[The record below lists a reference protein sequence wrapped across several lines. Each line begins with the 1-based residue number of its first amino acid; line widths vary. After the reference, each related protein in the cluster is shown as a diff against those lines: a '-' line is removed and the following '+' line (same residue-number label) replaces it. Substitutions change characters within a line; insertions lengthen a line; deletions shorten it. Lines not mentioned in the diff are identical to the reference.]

1 MEPTLKDG
9 DVLLVRKSDIFA
21 NYGFTQSKDE
31 ADRARI
37 KRIEATMNAN
47 PDHPIMSTPPLVLPG
62 NIVVFLSPH
71 TAFPHE
77 YRVKRVIGVGGQ
89 MVLPHSR
96 FHNIES
102 VPPYSVWVEGD
113 NKNYS
118 EDSVNH
124 GPISKKLL
132 VGQAARIIWPPSRWS
147 KLTRMSLSE
156 GKAWWS

>member
-1 MEPTLKDG
+1 MSNINHFMTTGALTLPIAIWFLDCLFSTCRVKGNSMEPTLKDG

-89 MVLPHSR
+89 MVCKIIS
-96 FHNIES
+96 
-102 VPPYSVWVEGD
+102 
-113 NKNYS
+113 
-118 EDSVNH
+118 DS
-124 GPISKKLL
+124 
-132 VGQAARIIWPPSRWS
+132 
-147 KLTRMSLSE
+147 
-156 GKAWWS
+156 